1 MLHRIGKLEHRQL
14 ALAAADDV
22 DAGRSIMSGEYVG

>member
-1 MLHRIGKLEHRQL
+1 MRVGQLQHRQL

-22 DAGRSIMSGEYVG
+22 DAGPLIISGE

>member
-1 MLHRIGKLEHRQL
+1 MRVRQLEHRQL

-22 DAGRSIMSGEYVG
+22 DAGPLIMSGE